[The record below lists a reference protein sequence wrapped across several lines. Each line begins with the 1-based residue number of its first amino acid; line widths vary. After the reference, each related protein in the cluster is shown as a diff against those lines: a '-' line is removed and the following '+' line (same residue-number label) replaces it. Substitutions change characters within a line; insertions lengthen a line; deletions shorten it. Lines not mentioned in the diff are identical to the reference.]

1 MPTVT
6 EMTPYL
12 FERDSRFH
20 FPKVL
25 TDPQNIEIY
34 CSFHVDSWKRV
45 IRLASLGALLVREPA
60 AGGYRIQHIYRSDP
74 DRPDRASPLARPG
87 VDIADGDVLLSING
101 RDVLSVTDPG
111 ELLRNQVDKQVLRI
125 RVPAFVMEV
134 FKGT

>member
-25 TDPQNIEIY
+25 TDPQKIEIY

-45 IRLASLGALLVREPA
+45 IRLASLGTMTTGRVASRLCKLRRAE
-60 AGGYRIQHIYRSDP
+60 SD
-74 DRPDRASPLARPG
+74 
-87 VDIADGDVLLSING
+87 
-101 RDVLSVTDPG
+101 
-111 ELLRNQVDKQVLRI
+111 
-125 RVPAFVMEV
+125 
-134 FKGT
+134 